1 VVEFW
6 YRNVYILT
14 CMHVFMTKVIS
25 ISDEA
30 YERLVRIKRNLS
42 FSKIIIEIT
51 KDNSVNNIM
60 SFAGLLSN
68 EEADKIKN
76 EIKRIRQSPSRRF
89 K

>member
-1 VVEFW
+1 MVEFW
-6 YRNVYILT
+6 YRNVYILK
-14 CMHVFMTKVIS
+14 CMNVFMTKVIS

>member
-1 VVEFW
+1 
-6 YRNVYILT
+6 
-14 CMHVFMTKVIS
+14 MHVFMTKVIS

-76 EIKRIRQSPSRRF
+76 EIKRIIQSPSRRF

>member
-1 VVEFW
+1 
-6 YRNVYILT
+6 
-14 CMHVFMTKVIS
+14 MHVFMTKVIS